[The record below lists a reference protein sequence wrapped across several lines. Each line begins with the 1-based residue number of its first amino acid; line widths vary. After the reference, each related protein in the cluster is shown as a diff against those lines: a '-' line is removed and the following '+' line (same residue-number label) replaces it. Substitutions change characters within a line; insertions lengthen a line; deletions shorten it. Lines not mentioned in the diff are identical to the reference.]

1 MSQFHRHLTVNWRDR
16 LRLVFLRW
24 LGARLGQGVV
34 AQRGC
39 SLLRFPHNISVGD
52 STVLKKDVQI
62 CSCNSSA
69 KVEIGSHSTIGDSG
83 YIYASE
89 RISIGSKVLIAP
101 FCYLVDGNHGTA
113 KSIPIRD
120 QPLKTAPI
128 VIEDDV
134 WLGAR
139 VTVLPG
145 ISIAQGAII
154 AAGSVVTKP
163 VPAYEIWGGVP
174 ARKLGQRT

>member
-1 MSQFHRHLTVNWRDR
+1 M
-16 LRLVFLRW
+16 
-24 LGARLGQGVV
+24 
-34 AQRGC
+34 
-39 SLLRFPHNISVGD
+39 
-52 STVLKKDVQI
+52 
-62 CSCNSSA
+62 
-69 KVEIGSHSTIGDSG
+69 
-83 YIYASE
+83 
-89 RISIGSKVLIAP
+89 
-101 FCYLVDGNHGTA
+101 
-113 KSIPIRD
+113 
-120 QPLKTAPI
+120 KTAPI